1 MPIRSWIMKLNR
13 CLFGGF
19 DMTDFNVYFLLHDMT
34 TRHVI
39 LTGLWENIQR
49 DIQGY
54 IMAHDLDVIDFDY
67 EGA

>member
-1 MPIRSWIMKLNR
+1 
-13 CLFGGF
+13 
-19 DMTDFNVYFLLHDMT
+19 MTDFNVYFLLHDLT
-34 TRHVI
+34 TRMVI
-39 LTGLWENIQR
+39 LTGTWENIQR

>member
-1 MPIRSWIMKLNR
+1 MT
-13 CLFGGF
+13 
-19 DMTDFNVYFLLHDMT
+19 DYTDFNVYFLLGDKT

-49 DIQGY
+49 DIMGY
-54 IMAHDLDVIDFDY
+54 IMANDLDVIDFDY